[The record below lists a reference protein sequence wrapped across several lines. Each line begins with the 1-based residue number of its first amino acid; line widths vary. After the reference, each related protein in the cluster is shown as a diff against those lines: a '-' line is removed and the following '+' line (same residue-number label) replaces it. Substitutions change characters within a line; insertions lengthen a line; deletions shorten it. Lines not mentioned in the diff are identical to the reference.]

1 MPEYLARVY
10 VTLKPIVN
18 DPQGLT
24 IKGGLHSLGFSAV
37 ESVRAGKYMEVRL
50 NAESASEA
58 EGLLTEMCR
67 QLLANPI
74 IEDFRFDVEPA
85 PSAARG

>member
-1 MPEYLARVY
+1 MPEFLARVY
-10 VTLKPIVN
+10 VTLKPTVN

-24 IKGGLHSLGFSAV
+24 ITGGLHSLGFSAV
-37 ESVRAGKYMEVRL
+37 ESVRAGKYMEIRL

-58 EGLLTEMCR
+58 ERLLTDMCR

-74 IEDFRFDVEPA
+74 IEDYRFEVELLPA
-85 PSAARG
+85 PTSS